1 MIRALRRRHRLV
13 WTVLFPILAV
23 LLAAAILLRPEPPLV
38 QALPEAE
45 EYASDHVEAGAQD
58 ETTPPRNEDP

>member
-38 QALPEAE
+38 ETLPEARA
-45 EYASDHVEAGAQD
+45 YMQD
-58 ETTPPRNEDP
+58 ETEPQRNEDP

>member
-23 LLAAAILLRPEPPLV
+23 LLAAAILLRPERPL
-38 QALPEAE
+38 AETLPEAP